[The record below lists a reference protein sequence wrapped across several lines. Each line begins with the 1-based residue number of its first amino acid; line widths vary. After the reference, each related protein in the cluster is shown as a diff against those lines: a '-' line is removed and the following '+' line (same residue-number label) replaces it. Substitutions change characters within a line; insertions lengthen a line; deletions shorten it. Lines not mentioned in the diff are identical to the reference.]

1 MSNHRTAD
9 PAYISALENQM
20 AEKESEHKQ
29 IVDILKAREVELI
42 DRVEDLSQQLTD
54 HSRELDKHKATFLE
68 YRKLLKEVLVDK
80 RRSSVMSQ
88 SSMDSYP
95 GSSGFLTGTSR
106 TELTSDY
113 GDHDTL
119 DKELAQA
126 DVEDEEEPDHSI
138 LIAELAELRAK
149 MKEDSHKS
157 IVDTVEHT
165 RVVKDLK
172 QELDDVRS
180 AYEED
185 TSELQKTLMEV
196 KSQLLSFSR
205 QRSVS
210 ESSGSD
216 SGTKDASEAEESAL
230 AKVRA
235 LQQQI
240 NQHRDDHKEVIQ
252 LLETAQTLATDH
264 ERKANDLTLSLEDLK
279 RNHNEQSSK
288 VETLNAEIAHLKLQ
302 NSEVTQQLEAAHLN
316 VTDAENKAAEL
327 GRLLESM
334 TLERNSTL
342 RDVEDHRDRLQSLA
356 KQHDSLVKEMEVAH
370 HKTVRNL
377 KNDNSEYLTIIQHLK
392 DQVSESEA
400 SISTYCLQITSFQ
413 QKLEAAGKDSDKAK
427 RAKNAL
433 DRDLRE
439 LRNEVTAITRQR
451 QETRDKLNEVTDL
464 LDQLQR
470 DYDDLKARKS
480 MTPDT
485 EAVFKEQS
493 DLIQAL
499 ENRLSEFENRPGSS
513 AGHGRSGSFSGR
525 WSNGNG
531 PTPPPTMPLPPLP
544 GNLPATPSS
553 PVRTTFSSTMGRTTP
568 TPSRIPRSA
577 SQDQLGRSASR
588 DQLRSPEP
596 DFQMVKQM
604 EEKDIKIANLE
615 KQFQS
620 ERQLVQTLEE
630 ALSDTEKSM
639 KQLKKQ
645 TNSLAAEKEMLHTKM
660 LDVSH
665 QLEIAKKEAAKS
677 RDSIQQL
684 DEAREQRAKVRY
696 PHPITYCCSVLIVG
710 GGGKK
715 TIGGSDGG
723 DCASEEIKIFV
734 LLV

>member
-1 MSNHRTAD
+1 MDT
-9 PAYISALENQM
+9 M
-20 AEKESEHKQ
+20 
-29 IVDILKAREVELI
+29 KAREEELI
-42 DRVEDLSQQLTD
+42 TRVEDLDQQLGD
-54 HSRELDKHKATFLE
+54 QARELDRFRGLHGD
-68 YRKLLKEVLVDK
+68 YRKLLKEILNHK
-80 RRSSVMSQ
+80 RRNSATSLESYIDSSVFLS
-88 SSMDSYP
+88 
-95 GSSGFLTGTSR
+95 GSSR

-126 DVEDEEEPDHSI
+126 EDYEDDEPDQNLLS
-138 LIAELAELRAK
+138 LELAVLKAK
-149 MKEDSHKS
+149 IKEDSQRN

-172 QELDDVRS
+172 HELDEVRS
-180 AYEED
+180 AYEEE
-185 TSELQKTLMEV
+185 TSELQNTLNEL
-196 KSQLLSFSR
+196 KSQLLNLSR

-210 ESSGSD
+210 ESNGSD
-216 SGTKDASEAEESAL
+216 NGTRDESEAEQSAL
-230 AKVRA
+230 AKVAA

-240 NQHRDDHKEVIQ
+240 SQHREDHKEVIQ

-264 ERKANDLTLSLEDLK
+264 ERKAIDLTRSLEVL
-279 RNHNEQSSK
+279 RNKHSEQSST
-288 VETLNAEIAHLKLQ
+288 VENLTAEITKLKSQ
-302 NSEVTQQLEAAHLN
+302 HSEAIRQLEAAQIN
-316 VTDAENKAAEL
+316 VTDAEKKAVEL
-327 GRLLESM
+327 GLLLESM
-334 TLERNSTL
+334 TSDRDAAL
-342 RDVEDHRDRLQSLA
+342 RDVDDHKDRLQSLA
-356 KQHDSLVKEMEVAH
+356 KQHGSLVKEMESAH

-392 DQVSESEA
+392 DQVSESET

-433 DRDLRE
+433 DRDLKE
-439 LRNEVTAITRQR
+439 LRNEVTVITRQR
-451 QETRDKLNEVTDL
+451 QETRDRLNEVTEL
-464 LDQLQR
+464 LEQLQR
-470 DYDDLKARKS
+470 DYDDLKSRKS
-480 MTPDT
+480 MTRDT

-493 DLIQAL
+493 ELIQAL
-499 ENRLSEFENRPGSS
+499 ENRLAEFENRPGSS
-513 AGHGRSGSFSGR
+513 TGGHGRSGSFSGR
-525 WSNGNG
+525 WSGGNTG
-531 PTPPPTMPLPPLP
+531 LTPPPTMPLPPLP
-544 GNLPATPSS
+544 GNLPTTPSS
-553 PVRTTFSSTMGRTTP
+553 PVRSTFSSTMGRTTP

-588 DQLRSPEP
+588 DALRSPEP
-596 DFQMVKQM
+596 DSQMVKQL
-604 EEKDIKIANLE
+604 EEKDVKIANLE

-684 DEAREQRAKVRY
+684 DEARAQRAKVSSHILRR
-696 PHPITYCCSVLIVG
+696 LIVG
-710 GGGKK
+710 GSGEK
-715 TIGGSDGG
+715 TVGRSNGG
-723 DCASEEIKIFV
+723 DCPSEEIKIFV